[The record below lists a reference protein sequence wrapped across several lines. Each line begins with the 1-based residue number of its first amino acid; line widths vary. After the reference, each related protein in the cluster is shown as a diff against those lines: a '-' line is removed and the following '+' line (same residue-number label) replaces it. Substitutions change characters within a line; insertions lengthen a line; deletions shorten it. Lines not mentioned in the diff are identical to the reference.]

1 MKLFDGIRL
10 HLRKLRDKV
19 SGKTPEQSAAER
31 EKDEKLAQQKRIDE
45 AESRVRRAKEKLSKV
60 KVALAQEKDRQK
72 GLEDTL
78 PESMPE
84 LKPVKREASY
94 FLSRWRRSCL
104 WYGTVITLLVAVLW
118 ISVLLVNWNAWWQ
131 VLPAAYVICPV
142 KIFMRL
148 LEYTLCYILVRLS
161 FCWIFFRTVYDKD
174 SSTREVYM
182 GLAKVSKWRFM
193 TAFWNNAVLSTIKFY
208 RNAWKEWSTV
218 KDFAGP
224 ALRHGY
230 RRLAENMAT
239 LLGLGKENKNKG
251 NKKNGRNATKR

>member
-1 MKLFDGIRL
+1 MNFLDGIRS
-10 HLRKLRDKV
+10 HFRTLRDMV

-45 AESRVRRAKEKLSKV
+45 AESRVRRAKEELSKA
-60 KVALAQEKDRQK
+60 KAALAQEKDKQRD
-72 GLEDTL
+72 LEGTL
-78 PESMPE
+78 PESVPE

-104 WYGTVITLLVAVLW
+104 WYGTVMTLLVAVLW

-131 VLPAAYVICPV
+131 VLPEPFVICSI
-142 KIFMRL
+142 KILMRL

-174 SSTREVYM
+174 PSTREVYM
-182 GLAKVSKWRFM
+182 GLARVSKWRFM

-218 KDFAGP
+218 KDFARP
-224 ALRHGY
+224 AIRHVF
-230 RRLAENMAT
+230 RRLAENMTT
-239 LLGLGKENKNKG
+239 LLGLGKG
-251 NKKNGRNATKR
+251 NKKNGKSDAKR

>member
-1 MKLFDGIRL
+1 MKFLDGIRS
-10 HLRKLRDKV
+10 HFRTLRDMV
-19 SGKTPEQSAAER
+19 SGKTPEQSATER

-45 AESRVRRAKEKLSKV
+45 AESRVRHAEEELSKA
-60 KVALAQEKDRQK
+60 KAALAQEKDKQK
-72 GLEDTL
+72 ELEGTL

-94 FLSRWRRSCL
+94 FLSRWRRPCL
-104 WYGTVITLLVAVLW
+104 WYGTVMTLLVAVLW

-131 VLPAAYVICPV
+131 VLPEPFVICPV
-142 KIFMRL
+142 KILMRL

-174 SSTREVYM
+174 PSTREVYM
-182 GLAKVSKWRFM
+182 ELARASKWRFM

-218 KDFAGP
+218 KEFARP
-224 ALRHGY
+224 AIRHVF
-230 RRLAENMAT
+230 RRLSENMTT
-239 LLGLGKENKNKG
+239 LLGLGKG
-251 NKKNGRNATKR
+251 NKKNGKSDAKG